1 MDSTTIG
8 IDLGTTYSC
17 VGVFQHG
24 KVEIIANDY
33 GNRTTPSCV
42 AFTDTERLVGEVA
55 RSQATRNPENTVFEI
70 KRLMGRTFDDP
81 KVQED
86 IKNWPFKVRDDCG
99 QPKVVV
105 EYKGEV
111 KKFTA
116 QEISSMILMK
126 MKSTAEAYLGT
137 EVKQAVITVPA
148 YFNDSQRQ
156 ATKDA
161 AKIAGLEVKRII
173 NEPTAAALAY
183 GLDKKLSGEQNVLV
197 FDLGGGTFDVSILSI
212 ADGSTFEVLST
223 AGDTHLGGGDLDNR
237 MVKYFADEFKR
248 KFKVDPTT
256 SPRAIRKLKMA
267 CEQAKRALSSTS
279 VATVEIDSFFEGI
292 YFFSKITRARFEE
305 LCIDLFKQT
314 LEPVK
319 QALADAGL
327 KKSDIHEVVLVG
339 GSTRIPK
346 VQNLLEDF
354 FDGRTISKSINPD
367 EAVAYGASVQ
377 ATILSENPTD
387 AFNDVLLIDVVP
399 LSLGTDV
406 GKHSMATIIERN
418 TRIPVT
424 KSQSFSTGRDY
435 QTAVHVGVYQG
446 ERALVKDNHMLG
458 EFVFDGLRSARLGE
472 VSVNVEFSVD
482 TDGILNVSAKEM
494 QTGKVM
500 TKTISNDKSRLSQ
513 REIER
518 MLQEAQMFQEEDNAR
533 RQAVAALQ
541 EFEQYV
547 YSAGRTVEESG
558 GGLSDDERRTV
569 FQLTGEAQRWMDSNT
584 LAERD
589 EIQHR
594 FGELREQLEPLLNK
608 TRQQPSGETHPAS
621 EAQGNRERE
630 GSPRRARDAS
640 PSGSRDGRRDEPES
654 RSREGSPHGSQHGS
668 RKGSRDRPRESRGG
682 SNDGSQK
689 ESRKGARK
697 GRPDSP
703 RDGSKDKS
711 QSGSRHGSRHGSQ
724 DSGSRDGSRD
734 GSKKKS
740 RKGTRKGHR
749 DSSRDGSQ
757 DGAREKRDKRR
768 DRSRTGSR
776 EGSRDG
782 SQYGRRDGSREES
795 RSSSLDRRGDE
806 KRGGRKKGSKSRKG
820 SRDRSRE
827 RGSHDRSRDGSLKDS
842 RKGTRKGRREG
853 SRDGSRDESQ
863 EGSRER
869 PRKEKRD
876 KRRNRSRDGSRNES
890 RDKRE
895 KQRDGRRSESRGDS
909 HDRHR
914 DRRERK
920 RDVSREGSRDDS
932 RERRRKERKDK
943 RKDKR
948 RSKSRDESRDKRRE
962 GKRDGKRDGK
972 REGKRR
978 SSVERPSSLGP
989 ESDSGEATRQDSK
1002 DRNERDEGGRPDS
1015 LLQDLLGRRR
1025 APRASNLGL
1034 RGGLRGKWAL
1044 PDDLSPERE
1053 TTKPYTTVDDQV
1065 D

>member
-1 MDSTTIG
+1 
-8 IDLGTTYSC
+8 
-17 VGVFQHG
+17 
-24 KVEIIANDY
+24 
-33 GNRTTPSCV
+33 
-42 AFTDTERLVGEVA
+42 
-55 RSQATRNPENTVFEI
+55 
-70 KRLMGRTFDDP
+70 MGRTFDDP

-137 EVKQAVITVPA
+137 E
-148 YFNDSQRQ
+148 RQ

-584 LAERD
+584 LAEKD

-594 FGELREQLEPLLNK
+594 FEALKQWEERTGQK
-608 TRQQPSGETHPAS
+608 AS
-621 EAQGNRERE
+621 EA
-630 GSPRRARDAS
+630 
-640 PSGSRDGRRDEPES
+640 
-654 RSREGSPHGSQHGS
+654 
-668 RKGSRDRPRESRGG
+668 
-682 SNDGSQK
+682 K
-689 ESRKGARK
+689 EVKLNGVW
-697 GRPDSP
+697 PP
-703 RDGSKDKS
+703 I
-711 QSGSRHGSRHGSQ
+711 
-724 DSGSRDGSRD
+724 
-734 GSKKKS
+734 
-740 RKGTRKGHR
+740 
-749 DSSRDGSQ
+749 
-757 DGAREKRDKRR
+757 EKMD
-768 DRSRTGSR
+768 
-776 EGSRDG
+776 
-782 SQYGRRDGSREES
+782 
-795 RSSSLDRRGDE
+795 
-806 KRGGRKKGSKSRKG
+806 
-820 SRDRSRE
+820 
-827 RGSHDRSRDGSLKDS
+827 
-842 RKGTRKGRREG
+842 
-853 SRDGSRDESQ
+853 
-863 EGSRER
+863 
-869 PRKEKRD
+869 
-876 KRRNRSRDGSRNES
+876 
-890 RDKRE
+890 
-895 KQRDGRRSESRGDS
+895 
-909 HDRHR
+909 
-914 DRRERK
+914 
-920 RDVSREGSRDDS
+920 
-932 RERRRKERKDK
+932 
-943 RKDKR
+943 
-948 RSKSRDESRDKRRE
+948 
-962 GKRDGKRDGK
+962 
-972 REGKRR
+972 
-978 SSVERPSSLGP
+978 SSLGQLALC
-989 ESDSGEATRQDSK
+989 EKLSLSTNSI
-1002 DRNERDEGGRPDS
+1002 DRIANLNALKNLKILS
-1015 LLQDLLGRRR
+1015 LGRNMIKNLSGLEALGDTLEQLWISYNNIERMKGVNVLR
-1025 APRASNLGL
+1025 KLTVLYMSNNQVKDWTELV
-1034 RGGLRGKWAL
+1034 RVN
-1044 PDDLSPERE
+1044 DLSSLVELVFVGNPLEEKYAESGTWHDEAAKRLPNI
-1053 TTKPYTTVDDQV
+1053 KRLDGIPIVR
-1065 D
+1065 